1 MMENFDFSP
10 QTLYTVFAQFC
21 AMSGSKKADLSEMNI
36 LAMVLI
42 VAAILVVVLVLKGI
56 LTRS

>member
-1 MMENFDFSP
+1 MALDRTHFTAKLIYCLCRFSD
-10 QTLYTVFAQFC
+10 
-21 AMSGSKKADLSEMNI
+21 MSGSKKADLSEMNI

-42 VAAILVVVLVLKGI
+42 VAAILVVVLVMKGI